1 LRGRQ
6 QSAVARAKTE
16 QSAANRQTKKTMIA
30 ILLGKILFP
39 RQQPWQQERDARV
52 ILGATVVALVFAG
65 LVALVIFWRNG
76 VIR

>member
-1 LRGRQ
+1 
-6 QSAVARAKTE
+6 
-16 QSAANRQTKKTMIA
+16 MIA